1 MDTVVCRGIGVS
13 PGIAIAPAL
22 VLELR
27 LSQIPK
33 FDLAPDAVEQEI
45 VRLDDAVA
53 AVHRQL
59 QRIEQQTGR
68 ELGSAMAQIIDAQGL
83 MLDDSSFVD
92 PIRERIRKLGQNAE
106 WAVKTVG
113 DDLSERF
120 SEISDPY
127 LRQRGNDLDDLT
139 ARLLRALAGSGDF
152 RLDNLEDPVVLFAY
166 DLSPSETAMLDR
178 TKIMGFVIDVGG
190 RTSHSAIMARSLEI
204 PAVVGLH
211 DATEHVRSGDEV
223 IIDGTEGTVVIHP
236 TAAVLGEY
244 RNKQRSYA
252 AHDAELLATRELP
265 SVTPDGVQIKLLANI
280 ESASEVAAARQYGAA
295 GVGLFRSE
303 FLYLR
308 RPTLLP
314 SEEDHYREY
323 RAALE
328 AMAPDPVAVR
338 TLDLGGEKQMPGEFR
353 RLQGSNS
360 LLGLR
365 AIRHSLQE
373 QQMFVQQLRG
383 LYRASN
389 HGDLRIVLPFVSGL
403 GELLEAKAL
412 MARVREDLR
421 AEGHAVTEHV
431 PLGVMIEVPSAAL
444 VVGHL
449 ANEVDFFS
457 IGTND
462 LIQYLLAVDRNNDA
476 VAHLYE
482 PLHPAVLRLLDQV
495 MQVAKERGI
504 PVSLC
509 GETAADPLTAM
520 VYMGLGIAEFSM
532 SPRSIP
538 VIKNLVRR
546 LSYAEA
552 RRILLRSL
560 RLASAREIEEFALEQ
575 LMAHFPDGFLAAGR
589 GKERCGS

>member
-1 MDTVVCRGIGVS
+1 
-13 PGIAIAPAL
+13 
-22 VLELR
+22 
-27 LSQIPK
+27 
-33 FDLAPDAVEQEI
+33 
-45 VRLDDAVA
+45 
-53 AVHRQL
+53 
-59 QRIEQQTGR
+59 
-68 ELGSAMAQIIDAQGL
+68 
-83 MLDDSSFVD
+83 
-92 PIRERIRKLGQNAE
+92 
-106 WAVKTVG
+106 
-113 DDLSERF
+113 
-120 SEISDPY
+120 
-127 LRQRGNDLDDLT
+127 
-139 ARLLRALAGSGDF
+139 
-152 RLDNLEDPVVLFAY
+152 
-166 DLSPSETAMLDR
+166 
-178 TKIMGFVIDVGG
+178 
-190 RTSHSAIMARSLEI
+190 
-204 PAVVGLH
+204 
-211 DATEHVRSGDEV
+211 
-223 IIDGTEGTVVIHP
+223 
-236 TAAVLGEY
+236 
-244 RNKQRSYA
+244 
-252 AHDAELLATRELP
+252 
-265 SVTPDGVQIKLLANI
+265 
-280 ESASEVAAARQYGAA
+280 
-295 GVGLFRSE
+295 
-303 FLYLR
+303 
-308 RPTLLP
+308 
-314 SEEDHYREY
+314 
-323 RAALE
+323 
-328 AMAPDPVAVR
+328 
-338 TLDLGGEKQMPGEFR
+338 MPGEFR

-575 LMAHFPDGFLAAGR
+575 LMAHFPDGFLAAAR